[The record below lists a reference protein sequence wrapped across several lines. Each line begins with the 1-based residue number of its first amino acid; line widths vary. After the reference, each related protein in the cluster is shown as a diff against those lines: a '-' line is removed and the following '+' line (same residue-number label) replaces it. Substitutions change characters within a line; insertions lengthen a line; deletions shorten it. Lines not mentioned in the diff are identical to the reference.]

1 MWSELKW
8 FLNQQKQKLF
18 SFSLHNVALVGGVP
32 RTPVRQKMKTMCRS
46 LKMLNVARLNV
57 KAQKLCPD
65 GSPDAPGDK
74 GIQKTA
80 GGRTAD
86 KLENRGR
93 TLRSSK
99 PKGIPQVHS
108 FLVSK
113 AMFPLSYPQIFISF
127 NPVPQLM
134 NIYQT
139 SAFLNV
145 CYGEYKKN
153 KIVSCFRFM
162 IQPQRW

>member
-1 MWSELKW
+1 M
-8 FLNQQKQKLF
+8 
-18 SFSLHNVALVGGVP
+18 
-32 RTPVRQKMKTMCRS
+32 
-46 LKMLNVARLNV
+46 

-65 GSPDAPGDK
+65 GSPDAAGDK

-113 AMFPLSYPQIFISF
+113 AMFSLSYPQVFISF

-139 SAFLNV
+139 SAFLKV

-153 KIVSCFRFM
+153 KVVFCFRFM
-162 IQPQRW
+162 IQLQR